1 MTNLN
6 IEADSIIE
14 KLSTVGDYELNRSK
28 SKYDKLKKENESHL
42 AGLEKELKDIKAD
55 NYEFMVNPDSPEE
68 DKQVI
73 RDKVKAKQHQI
84 EQAHADKDAIKLVLN
99 RIDKLL
105 EEIVTKKNHEQILK
119 YLKSQNITTLEQ
131 VKSALSK
138 NH

>member
-14 KLSTVGDYELNRSK
+14 KLSTVGDYDLNRSK
-28 SKYDKLKKENESHL
+28 AKYDKLKKENESQL
-42 AGLEKELKDIKAD
+42 ASLEKELKDIKAD
-55 NYEFMVNPDSPEE
+55 NYEFMVSSDSPEE
-68 DKQVI
+68 EKQVI
-73 RDKVKAKQHQI
+73 RDKVEAKQNQI
-84 EQAHADKDAIKLVLN
+84 AQAHSDKDAIKLVLN

-119 YLKSQNITTLEQ
+119 FLKSQGYTTLEQ
-131 VKSALSK
+131 VKAALSK

>member
-14 KLSTVGDYELNRSK
+14 KLSTFGDYELNRNK
-28 SKYDKLKKENESHL
+28 NKYDKLKKDNENL
-42 AGLEKELKDIKAD
+42 LGALDAELRNIRAD
-55 NYEFMVNPDSPEE
+55 NYDLMDNPETPEA

-73 RDKVKAKQHQI
+73 REKIQAKKLQI

-131 VKSALSK
+131 VKAALSK